1 MKLRRLRIEQFKRFR
16 DPLLIER
23 FDDGLNLFA
32 APNEAGKSTVAEAI
46 RAAFFERHR
55 SSSVKHLRP
64 WADSGAAPTVEIDFD
79 IEGQRYRL
87 SKTFLGRAR
96 CALEITGQRTLD
108 GTAAEDHL
116 AELLGFEFAGKGESK
131 PEHMGI
137 PGLLWIRQG
146 GSHELSDVVSHA
158 ADQLRTVLS
167 ESLGELTASSG
178 DALLAEVETAR
189 NELLTASTGKPRG
202 ELADAQKKQVEL
214 AESLAQL
221 DRDIDSYQNTVDRL
235 ATLRRDHQR
244 DAQERPWESLRQQHS
259 VADAK
264 LQQAKGLASREAEA
278 RNQQRQIATQV
289 SALRDQLSA
298 FARDEA
304 AVNARAQSLEQ
315 TEAALQRAQ
324 AELGVQ
330 EQRHQQAIA
339 DEAAAREQLARIRAS
354 AQHAELRAKVNEIEA
369 SLRTQVEA
377 LQRARQAREAALKL
391 RTEAE
396 ALQIAPTDLKTLAS
410 LTASLR
416 DLNVRLEAIATAL
429 DIELQPGQT
438 LRIGEDTLSGSA
450 RRTVL
455 GPTAIDIAGVG
466 RITVTPGAADLNSLK
481 AQHERAASDLEALL
495 ARLGVANLAEA
506 EERARQATQ
515 RCHEADGHQK
525 VLETLAP
532 QGIDT
537 LEDERATGSTRLDA
551 LRSQLD
557 ALPPIRDED
566 AKLPTLS
573 SVEAAAARAATALR
587 SAEAA
592 FNEARIAHAQAS
604 SAVASARQELSAAEA
619 TLNDPQ
625 RAQKQAAAQDALTD
639 ALARQ
644 ATAEQALTSVQAALQ
659 SAQPE
664 LLRQDVERLDRSAR
678 QLEEAHSQRQQE
690 LIRLEAELHSKGA
703 LGLEEQRAERQ
714 QQHEASRRRSEELG
728 KRAAALDHLL
738 KLLRE
743 KRAALA
749 RRLRA
754 PLQQHLDRNL
764 QILFPGAHIE
774 IGDDL
779 SPGPITRNGQRGS
792 ETGDFEQL
800 SLGTREQMGI
810 IARLAYADLL
820 QQAGKPT
827 LLILDDALVNTDD
840 DRLAGMKRVL
850 YDAAQRHQ
858 LLIFTCHPAAWRD
871 LGVVARGVEG

>member
-16 DPLLIER
+16 EPLLIEN

-55 SSSVKHLRP
+55 SSSVEHLRP
-64 WADSGAAPTVEIDFD
+64 WGDASAAPSVEVEFD
-79 IEGQRYRL
+79 IDGSRYRL
-87 SKTFLGRAR
+87 HKTFLGRKR
-96 CALEITGQRTLD
+96 CALEIAGQSTLD
-108 GTAAEDHL
+108 GVAAEDHL
-116 AELLGFEFAGKGESK
+116 AGLLGFKFPGKGESK

-146 GSHELSDVVSHA
+146 GSHELGDVVSHA

-167 ESLGELTASSG
+167 ESLGELTATSG

-202 ELADAQKKQVEL
+202 ELADAQKKQAEL

-235 ATLRRDHQR
+235 AMLRRDHQR

-259 VADAK
+259 VAEAK
-264 LQQAKGLASREAEA
+264 LQQAMGLASREAEA
-278 RNQQRQIATQV
+278 LNQQRQIATQV

-298 FARDEA
+298 FARDDEA
-304 AVNARAQSLEQ
+304 VKARTQSLEQ

-324 AELGVQ
+324 TELGVQ
-330 EQRHQQAIA
+330 QQRHQHAIA
-339 DEAAAREQLARIRAS
+339 DEAAAREHLARIRAG
-354 AQHAELRAKVNEIEA
+354 AQHAELRAKADAIEA
-369 SLRTQVEA
+369 TLRTQTDA
-377 LQRARQAREAALKL
+377 LQRARQAREGMLAL
-391 RTEAE
+391 RTDAD
-396 ALQIAPTDLKTLAS
+396 ALHIAPADLKTLAG

-416 DLNVRLEAIATAL
+416 DLDVRLEAIATAL

-438 LRIGEDTLSGSA
+438 LRIGDDTLSGSA

-455 GPTAIDIAGVG
+455 GPTLIDIAGVG

-481 AQHERAASDLEALL
+481 AQREHPASDLQILL
-495 ARLGVANLAEA
+495 ARLGVAHVAAA

-515 RCHEADGHQK
+515 RRHEADGHQK

-537 LEDERATGSTRLDA
+537 LDAERAAGSARLDA
-551 LRSQLD
+551 LRRQLE
-557 ALPPIRDED
+557 ALPPISDED
-566 AKLPTLS
+566 AKLPALA
-573 SVEAAAARAATALR
+573 SVEATAAHAATALKC
-587 SAEAA
+587 AEAA

-604 SAVASARQELSAAEA
+604 SAIASARQELSAAEA

-625 RAQKQAAAQDALTD
+625 RAQKQTTAQDALTD

-644 ATAEQALTSVQAALQ
+644 ATAEQALTSVQEALQ
-659 SAQPE
+659 NAQPE
-664 LLRQDVERLDRSAR
+664 LLKQDVERLDRSAR

-714 QQHEASRRRSEELG
+714 QKHEASRRRSEELG

-738 KLLRE
+738 KLLRD

-774 IGDDL
+774 IADDL
-779 SPGPITRNGQRGS
+779 SPGPITRNGQRGT
-792 ETGDFEQL
+792 ETGDFDQL

-858 LLIFTCHPAAWRD
+858 LLIFTCHPAGWRD
-871 LGVVARGVEG
+871 LGVVTRGLES

>member
-16 DPLLIER
+16 ETLLIEN
-23 FDDGLNLFA
+23 FNDGLNLFA

-55 SSSVKHLRP
+55 SGSVEHLRP
-64 WADSGAAPTVEIDFD
+64 WSDASAAPTVEIDFD
-79 IEGQRYRL
+79 IAGQGYRL
-87 SKTFLGRAR
+87 SKTFLGRKR
-96 CALEITGQRTLD
+96 CALEIAGQPTLD
-108 GTAAEDHL
+108 GNAAEDHL
-116 AELLGFEFAGKGESK
+116 AGLLGFRFPGKGESK

-158 ADQLRTVLS
+158 ADQLRSVLS

-178 DALLAEVETAR
+178 DALLAEVEAAR
-189 NELLTASTGKPRG
+189 NELLTTSTGKPRG
-202 ELADAQKKQVEL
+202 ELAEAQTKQAEL
-214 AESLAQL
+214 AESLTQL
-221 DRDIDSYQNTVDRL
+221 DRDIDSYQIAVDRL
-235 ATLRRDHQR
+235 ATLRRDHLR

-259 VADAK
+259 LAEAK
-264 LQQAKGLASREAEA
+264 LQQAMGLASRETEA
-278 RNQQRQIATQV
+278 LNQQQQIATQV
-289 SALRDQLSA
+289 SALRDQLTA
-298 FARDEA
+298 FARDGEA
-304 AVNARAQSLEQ
+304 VKARAQSLEQ
-315 TEAALQRAQ
+315 AEAALQRAQ
-324 AELGVQ
+324 TELGVQ
-330 EQRHQQAIA
+330 QQHHQQAIA
-339 DEAAAREQLARIRAS
+339 DESAARTQLARVRAS
-354 AQHAELRAKVNEIEA
+354 AQHAELRTKVDAIE
-369 SLRTQVEA
+369 STLRTQTDA
-377 LQRARQAREAALKL
+377 LQRARQAREGMLRL

-396 ALQIAPTDLKTLAS
+396 ALHIAPADLKTLAG

-416 DLNVRLEAIATAL
+416 DLDVRLEAIATAL
-429 DIELQPGQT
+429 DIELQPGQS
-438 LRIGEDTLSGSA
+438 LRIGGDTLSGSA

-455 GPTAIDIAGVG
+455 GPTQIDIAGVG

-481 AQHERAASDLEALL
+481 AQRERAASDLEALL
-495 ARLGVANLAEA
+495 ARLGVAHLAEA

-515 RCHEADGHQK
+515 RRHEADGHQK

-532 QGIDT
+532 QGIEALDAERAAGNVRLDT
-537 LEDERATGSTRLDA
+537 LRK
-551 LRSQLD
+551 QLD
-557 ALPPIRDED
+557 ALPLIDGD
-566 AKLPTLS
+566 ATLPALAS
-573 SVEAAAARAATALR
+573 AEATATRAATALK

-619 TLNDPQ
+619 TLSDPL

-644 ATAEQALTSVQAALQ
+644 ATAEHALTSVRAALQ

-664 LLRQDVERLDRSAR
+664 LLKQDVERLDRSAR

-728 KRAAALDHLL
+728 RRAAALDHLL
-738 KLLRE
+738 KLLRD

-774 IGDDL
+774 IADDL
-779 SPGPITRNGQRGS
+779 SPGPITRSGQRGS

-858 LLIFTCHPAAWRD
+858 VLIFTCHPAAWRD
-871 LGVVARGVEG
+871 LGVVARGLEG